1 MAGGNKEGGI
11 RIPAKVMAKDLEG
24 ADRIAKG
31 VSNLTG
37 GQTLDEK
44 GAEGFVDT
52 LLGSARL
59 EEEAATFAYVFWCSV
74 RHTTTV
80 LHATSLNTPNCTR

>member
-11 RIPAKVMAKDLEG
+11 QIPAEVMAKDLEG
-24 ADRIAKG
+24 ADGIAKG
-31 VSNLTG
+31 ARCLTG
-37 GQTLDEK
+37 GYALDEK

-52 LLGSARL
+52 LLGGARL
-59 EEEAATFAYVFWCSV
+59 EEEAAAFAYVLWYSN

-80 LHATSLNTPNCTR
+80 LYVGLFKH